1 VIRFL
6 IRRVLLGVF
15 VMFVVTI
22 VVFLI
27 FFVGPGRADVA
38 RTLAGREATP
48 KTVALVS
55 HRLLLDRPLTTQ
67 YWHFLDGL
75 LHGNLGYSYYHGQ
88 AVTTILK
95 EAFPIT
101 LSLALGAA
109 VLWLVIGVLS
119 GVLSAVRSRSIWDR
133 IVTVLA
139 LFFYSMPSFVL
150 GLLLLYVFYY
160 QFALHGIHVFP
171 GAGYTYLTADPLKWF
186 EGLVLPWITLA
197 LVSAAAYTRLTRGS
211 MLDVLNEDYVRTAR
225 SKGLSENRVIYRHA
239 LRSALTPVVSQF
251 GIDLGVLAGGAV
263 ITETVFGMPGLG
275 YTAVHAIQDQDL
287 PVIIGVVIV
296 ASAAVVV
303 ANILVDT
310 FYAVLDPRVRL
321 H

>member
-1 VIRFL
+1 ML
-6 IRRVLLGVF
+6 
-15 VMFVVTI
+15 VVTV

-27 FFVGPGRADVA
+27 FYVGPGRANVA
-38 RTLAGREATP
+38 QTLAGRQANA
-48 KTVALVS
+48 KTVAEIS

-88 AVTTILK
+88 AVTTVLK
-95 EAFPIT
+95 EAYPIT

-109 VLWLVIGVLS
+109 VIWLIIGVLS

-160 QFALHGIHVFP
+160 QFALHGIHLFP
-171 GAGYTYLTADPLKWF
+171 GAGYTYLTANPLKWF
-186 EGLVLPWITLA
+186 EGLVLPWITLS

-211 MLDVLNEDYVRTAR
+211 MLDVLSEDYVRTAR
-225 SKGLSENRVIYRHA
+225 SKGLSETRVIYKHA

-263 ITETVFGMPGLG
+263 VTETVFGMPGLG
-275 YTAVHAIQDQDL
+275 YTAVQAINNQDL
-287 PVIIGVVIV
+287 PVIIGIVIV
-296 ASAAVVV
+296 ASASVVV
-303 ANILVDT
+303 ANIFVDI

>member
-1 VIRFL
+1 
-6 IRRVLLGVF
+6 VLLGVF
-15 VMFVVTI
+15 VMLVVTV

-27 FFVGPGRADVA
+27 FYVGPGRANVA
-38 RTLAGREATP
+38 QTLAGRQANA
-48 KTVALVS
+48 KTVAEIS

-88 AVTTILK
+88 AVTTVLK
-95 EAFPIT
+95 EAYPIT

-109 VLWLVIGVLS
+109 VIWLIIGVLS

-160 QFALHGIHVFP
+160 QFALHGIHLFP
-171 GAGYTYLTADPLKWF
+171 GAGYTYLTANPLKWF
-186 EGLVLPWITLA
+186 EGLVLPWITLS

-211 MLDVLNEDYVRTAR
+211 MLDVLSEDYVRTAR
-225 SKGLSENRVIYRHA
+225 SKGLSETRVIYKHA

-263 ITETVFGMPGLG
+263 VTETVFGMPGLG
-275 YTAVHAIQDQDL
+275 YTAVQAINNQDL
-287 PVIIGVVIV
+287 PVIIGIVIV
-296 ASAAVVV
+296 ASASVVV
-303 ANILVDT
+303 ANIFVDI

>member
-1 VIRFL
+1 MVRFL

-15 VMFVVTI
+15 VMLVVTV

-27 FFVGPGRADVA
+27 FYVGPGRANVA
-38 RTLAGREATP
+38 QTLAGRQANA
-48 KTVALVS
+48 KTVAEIS

-88 AVTTILK
+88 AVTTVLK
-95 EAFPIT
+95 EAYPIT

-109 VLWLVIGVLS
+109 VIWLIIGVLS

-160 QFALHGIHVFP
+160 QFALHGIHLFP
-171 GAGYTYLTADPLKWF
+171 GAGYTYLTANPLKWF
-186 EGLVLPWITLA
+186 EGLVLPWITLS

-211 MLDVLNEDYVRTAR
+211 MLDVLSEDYVRTAR
-225 SKGLSENRVIYRHA
+225 SKGLSETRVIYKHA

-263 ITETVFGMPGLG
+263 VTETVFGMPGLG
-275 YTAVHAIQDQDL
+275 YTAVQAINNQDL
-287 PVIIGVVIV
+287 PVIIGIVIV
-296 ASAAVVV
+296 ASASVVV
-303 ANILVDT
+303 ANIFVDI

>member
-1 VIRFL
+1 VVRFL
-6 IRRVLLGVF
+6 VRRVLLGVF

-22 VVFLI
+22 VVFII
-27 FFVGPGRADVA
+27 FFVGPGSADVA

-48 KTVALVS
+48 KTVALVA
-55 HRLLLDRPLTTQ
+55 HRLLLDRPIYVQ

-88 AVTTILK
+88 PVTTILK
-95 EAFPIT
+95 QAFPVT

-109 VLWLVIGVLS
+109 VIWLVLGVLS
-119 GVLSAVRSRSIWDR
+119 GVLSAVRNRSFWDR
-133 IVTVLA
+133 TVTVLA

-160 QFALHGIHVFP
+160 QFTLAGIHLFP
-171 GAGYTYLTADPLKWF
+171 GAGYTYLTANPLKWF
-186 EGLVLPWITLA
+186 QGLVLPWITLA

-225 SKGLSENRVIYRHA
+225 SKGLSEHRVIYRHA

-251 GIDLGVLAGGAV
+251 GIDLGVLVGGAV
-263 ITETVFGMPGLG
+263 ITESVFGMPGLG
-275 YTAVHAIQDQDL
+275 FTAVHAIGNQDL
-287 PVIIGVVIV
+287 PVIIGIVIV

-303 ANILVDT
+303 ANILVDA